1 MCQLSAQLE
10 IPGFRY
16 CAETKSTYAVNI
28 HLKVQLT
35 VTPKKVKNLTGDT
48 KWHSKFQPNM
58 TSSFGAILA
67 WKSDDDA
74 AADAAD
80 ADTDA
85 DDDDDR
91 KSDPYMS
98 PSYAGDTIKMSKH
111 VTRCL
116 AI

>member
-16 CAETKSTYAVNI
+16 CAETKSTYGVDI

-48 KWHSKFQPNM
+48 KRHSKFQPNM
-58 TSSFGAILA
+58 ISSFGAILA
-67 WKSDDDA
+67 WKSDDDDD
-74 AADAAD
+74 AADAA
-80 ADTDA
+80 ATA
-85 DDDDDR
+85 DDDYDDDR

-98 PSYAGDTIKMSKH
+98 PSYAGDTKRGDSD
-111 VTRCL
+111 TL
-116 AI
+116 